1 MPRRL
6 VVQLAR
12 LGDLLQ
18 SLPVMMALQ
27 DQAADSQLDLV
38 CPTPLASLALYFPC
52 VSQVLPWDG
61 DAWHTLGERD
71 LIDESLTQAKEM
83 LNRIPGLPYS
93 VAYNLN
99 NHARAVLAA
108 HVLADRVV
116 GPGENGPLSKQLPP
130 WVAYVRLAAGYRGWN
145 RVHLSDAFCGMA
157 GVGPPVEVPYLYPPI
172 PELPRDLLQF
182 GEAAGFKVAVVVGAG
197 DADRRVPVAFWKE
210 WISEFL
216 QCSPNGTVL
225 LVGGVGERVV
235 THLLHDQI
243 SALDQGRMWD
253 ACGRT
258 SLPQLAWLLS
268 RCQWVIGSD
277 TGPLHL
283 GAACGARAMGLYVS
297 RARVH
302 ETGPYGEGHWA
313 WQAEERGRERQNSKC
328 KGQNGEE
335 GQGERQNAKCK
346 MKNREERGGSRQS
359 ATCKMQNE
367 EATTLRQLANGK
379 ALMNRQ
385 GVRPEGWPVRESVE
399 LLVTG
404 SCSSVPEG
412 WSLWESHWDRG
423 GAYFTQYGEP
433 VVAPVMR
440 ERVWERLSH
449 WDGGDME
456 SLWDLLNNR
465 EPFAMPVG

>member
-18 SLPVMMALQ
+18 SLPVMTALQ
-27 DQAADSQLDLV
+27 DQVADSRLDLV

-61 DAWHTLGERD
+61 GAWHGLSEQGRVE
-71 LIDESLTQAKEM
+71 ESLTQAKEM
-83 LNRIPGLPYS
+83 INRISGLPYFM
-93 VAYNLN
+93 AYNLN

-116 GPGENGPLSKQLPP
+116 GPGENGPLSTQLPP
-130 WVAYVRLAAGYRGWN
+130 WVAYIRLAAGYRGWN
-145 RVHLSDAFCGMA
+145 HVHLSDAFCGMA
-157 GVGPPVEVPYLYPPI
+157 GVGPPGGVPHLYPPI

-182 GEAAGFKVAVVVGAG
+182 GEADGFKVAVVVGAG
-197 DADRRVPVAFWKE
+197 DADRRVPVAFWKD

-216 QCSPNGTVL
+216 RQIPHGTVL
-225 LVGGVGERVV
+225 LVGGMGERAV
-235 THLLHDQI
+235 TQRLQDQI
-243 SALDQGRMWD
+243 SSLDQGRIWD

-302 ETGPYGEGHWA
+302 ETGPYGGGHWV
-313 WQAEERGRERQNSKC
+313 WQAEEGTGKRQIPNC
-328 KGQNGEE
+328 KKQNGEPH
-335 GQGERQNAKCK
+335 
-346 MKNREERGGSRQS
+346 
-359 ATCKMQNE
+359 TFMQ
-367 EATTLRQLANGK
+367 RANGK
-379 ALMNRQ
+379 AQMNMQ
-385 GVRPEGWPVRESVE
+385 GVRPEQWPVRESLEV
-399 LLVTG
+399 LVTG
-404 SCSSVPEG
+404 SCSFMPEG
-412 WSLWESHWDRG
+412 WSLWESHWDRW

-433 VVAPVMR
+433 VVAPIMR

-449 WDGGDME
+449 WNGGDME

-465 EPFAMPVG
+465 EPLATPVG